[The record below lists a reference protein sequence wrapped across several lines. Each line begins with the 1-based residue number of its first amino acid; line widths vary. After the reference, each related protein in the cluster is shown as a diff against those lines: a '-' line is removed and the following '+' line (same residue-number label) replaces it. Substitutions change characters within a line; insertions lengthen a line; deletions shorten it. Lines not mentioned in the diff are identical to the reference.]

1 MKYIIYFTYKDEDK
15 KLNEVPVNTYETE
28 IEARSYRD
36 GYMDAIINHTGNAS
50 RAEVMGLFSIRKL
63 DDTIVEEVVVNN
75 KDKEKEQ

>member
-36 GYMDAIINHTGNAS
+36 GYMDAILNHTTNAN

-63 DDTIVEEVVVNN
+63 DDTVVEEVVVNN
-75 KDKEKEQ
+75 KTKKEK